1 MSHEVTLRY
10 LTLKEL
16 VLQYKLEVLHCTT
29 LNSASEPGIGKK
41 VPYLVPYLF
50 VRLEKLPSIKT
61 F

>member
-29 LNSASEPGIGKK
+29 LNSASEPGIRKK
-41 VPYLVPYLF
+41 FPTYVLFIPYFRLLVFGIL
-50 VRLEKLPSIKT
+50 
-61 F
+61 